1 MSQYLADVGTGRLR
15 IWLQDNSLLS
25 WKLLRHTLT
34 FTFGLTL
41 LKSESCQALHMAAVV
56 YSEEMSGNQYIA
68 HITDKQTEVFL
79 FLLFLDQEL
88 QLDMADD

>member
-1 MSQYLADVGTGRLR
+1 
-15 IWLQDNSLLS
+15 
-25 WKLLRHTLT
+25 
-34 FTFGLTL
+34 
-41 LKSESCQALHMAAVV
+41 MAAVV